1 MWGFI
6 VALISGALMS
16 IQGVFNTEV
25 TKQTS
30 LWVSTGWVQ
39 LSAFAV
45 CVLAWLFTGRE
56 SVAALWQVDNKYTLL
71 GGVIGAFI
79 TITVIQ
85 SMGALGPAKAAML
98 IVISQLAVAYVIEL
112 FGLFGVDKEYG
123 LMQEGF
129 GLKVVKLGE
138 NGVTEKD
145 ILVHDA
151 HCMDNTL
158 QLKLALMEG
167 PDFPVA
173 LGVIRDVEAPTY
185 NDAVAEQIDEVK
197 AKKKYHNFQELLMTN
212 ETWEVK

>member
-39 LSAFAV
+39 LSAFMV
-45 CVLAWLFTGRE
+45 CVLAWIFTGRQ
-56 SVAALWQVDNKYTLL
+56 SVSALWQVDNKYTLL

-98 IVISQLAVAYVIEL
+98 IVISQLIVAYVIEL
-112 FGLFGVDKEYG
+112 LGMFGVDKEYG
-123 LMQEGF
+123 LMQVDF
-129 GLKVVKLGE
+129 VLG
-138 NGVTEKD
+138 
-145 ILVHDA
+145 
-151 HCMDNTL
+151 NTL
-158 QLKLALMEG
+158 
-167 PDFPVA
+167 PDM
-173 LGVIRDVEAPTY
+173 VITVLLCLIVNACT
-185 NDAVAEQIDEVK
+185 
-197 AKKKYHNFQELLMTN
+197 KKK
-212 ETWEVK
+212 V